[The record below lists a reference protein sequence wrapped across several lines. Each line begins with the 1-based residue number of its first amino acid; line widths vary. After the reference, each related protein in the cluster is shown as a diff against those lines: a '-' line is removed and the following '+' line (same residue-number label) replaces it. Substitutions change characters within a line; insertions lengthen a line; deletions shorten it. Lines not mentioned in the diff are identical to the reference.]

1 MRREHV
7 ENIIK
12 TLEDHNLSEQV
23 TLLRLMSSDDMD
35 ETMRAYQR
43 MEVRV
48 SKAPMELSKFRPRS
62 EFSSRPTPSKSTRA
76 VRAVQVQEGDSNIS
90 DLASSGSNVDAY

>member
-43 MEVRV
+43 M
-48 SKAPMELSKFRPRS
+48 
-62 EFSSRPTPSKSTRA
+62 
-76 VRAVQVQEGDSNIS
+76 DI
-90 DLASSGSNVDAY
+90 